1 MTILLLRSSIIGRVA
16 PSLLSSRG
24 GGGWNNGIA
33 SSSSFFTP
41 TPTGRLL
48 TAAATKFPSSIGNYF
63 HNDEERIIER
73 QQRQPTSGNLLSSW
87 KSRMSIMPP
96 RVIGTVLYNYACII
110 SSRLLPSAIIAKFT
124 GDGTAIMNTIDI
136 LISSSEQQQQQV
148 RDVDDQWIEKNE
160 DNSTTTTTTDTN
172 AIQTTTMM
180 MMMMMMEGGTQ
191 GQLLDLSIWL
201 ISTLKRRK
209 KMMNKHKLRK
219 RRKRLRLKTRK

>member
-1 MTILLLRSSIIGRVA
+1 
-16 PSLLSSRG
+16 
-24 GGGWNNGIA
+24 
-33 SSSSFFTP
+33 
-41 TPTGRLL
+41 
-48 TAAATKFPSSIGNYF
+48 
-63 HNDEERIIER
+63 
-73 QQRQPTSGNLLSSW
+73 
-87 KSRMSIMPP
+87 MSIMPP

-124 GDGTAIMNTIDI
+124 GDGTTMNTIDI
-136 LISSSEQQQQQV
+136 LISSSEQQQQQQV

-160 DNSTTTTTTDTN
+160 DNSTTTTTTTDTN
-172 AIQTTTMM
+172 ATQATTMM
-180 MMMMMMEGGTQ
+180 MMMMMMEGGTR

>member
-1 MTILLLRSSIIGRVA
+1 
-16 PSLLSSRG
+16 
-24 GGGWNNGIA
+24 
-33 SSSSFFTP
+33 
-41 TPTGRLL
+41 
-48 TAAATKFPSSIGNYF
+48 
-63 HNDEERIIER
+63 
-73 QQRQPTSGNLLSSW
+73 
-87 KSRMSIMPP
+87 MSIMPP

-124 GDGTAIMNTIDI
+124 GDGTTMNTIDI
-136 LISSSEQQQQQV
+136 LISSSEQQQQQQV

-180 MMMMMMEGGTQ
+180 MMMMMMMMMEGGTR

>member
-1 MTILLLRSSIIGRVA
+1 
-16 PSLLSSRG
+16 
-24 GGGWNNGIA
+24 
-33 SSSSFFTP
+33 
-41 TPTGRLL
+41 
-48 TAAATKFPSSIGNYF
+48 
-63 HNDEERIIER
+63 
-73 QQRQPTSGNLLSSW
+73 
-87 KSRMSIMPP
+87 MSIMPP

-124 GDGTAIMNTIDI
+124 GDGTTMNTIDI

-160 DNSTTTTTTDTN
+160 DNSTTTTTTTDTN
-172 AIQTTTMM
+172 AIQTTTTTMMMMM
-180 MMMMMMEGGTQ
+180 MMMMMMEGGTR

-219 RRKRLRLKTRK
+219 RRKKLRLKTRK

>member
-1 MTILLLRSSIIGRVA
+1 MTILLRSSIIGRVA

-96 RVIGTVLYNYACII
+96 RVVGTVLYNACI
-110 SSRLLPSAIIAKFT
+110 SRLLPSAIIAKFT
-124 GDGTAIMNTIDI
+124 GDGTEIMNTIDI
-136 LISSSEQQQQQV
+136 LISSSEQQQQHV

-160 DNSTTTTTTDTN
+160 DNSTTTTTTTDTN
-172 AIQTTTMM
+172 AIQTTTTT
-180 MMMMMMEGGTQ
+180 MMMMMMEGGTR